1 MKKGDIIEFTGKH
14 SILKTNEYYTVYS
27 VSENGLQV
35 YMNMRFVGIPISDC
49 ILVKIGE

>member
-14 SILKTNEYYTVYS
+14 SILKTNEYYKVYS
-27 VSENGLQV
+27 VSENDLQV
-35 YMNMRFVGIPISDC
+35 YMKTGFAGIPISDC